1 MIFHTMIEDKVQEN
15 EPNELI
21 DPIGDLRRSLNV
33 ELPKR
38 DKFHKW
44 YMQLKNLPEFF
55 EIAKN
60 RIDK

>member
-1 MIFHTMIEDKVQEN
+1 MIEEKVQEN

>member
-1 MIFHTMIEDKVQEN
+1 MIFHTMIQEKVQEN

-21 DPIGDLRRSLNV
+21 DPVGDLRRSLNV

-38 DKFHKW
+38 EKFHKW

-60 RIDK
+60 RIDR

>member
-1 MIFHTMIEDKVQEN
+1 MIEEKVQEN

-21 DPIGDLRRSLNV
+21 DPVGDLRRSLNV

-38 DKFHKW
+38 EKFHKW

-60 RIDK
+60 RIDR

>member
-1 MIFHTMIEDKVQEN
+1 MIFHTMIEEKVQEN

>member
-1 MIFHTMIEDKVQEN
+1 MIFHTMIQEKVQEN

>member
-1 MIFHTMIEDKVQEN
+1 MIQEKVQEN

>member
-1 MIFHTMIEDKVQEN
+1 MIFHSMIEDKVQEN

-21 DPIGDLRRSLNV
+21 DHIGDLRRGLNA
-33 ELPKR
+33 ELPQR

-55 EIAKN
+55 EIAKKRSN
-60 RIDK
+60 K